1 MDAID
6 RLIEAV
12 KSSGIKQIHIA
23 RLAGMPATKLNKIV
37 KRHQVPTVPEFI
49 AIAGAIQL
57 DPARLFTKGELVV
70 ELDSLR
76 SAHAA
81 AQRAA
86 EILAGWLPAAEAA
99 APVIPPVIPMG
110 LPKRTESS
118 RSVAPVRAAANPN
131 AELLVE
137 VEQERQQITRRA
149 WNRGARMI
157 ARAVGDSMDGG
168 LDPIRD
174 GELVYLKPTRSPR
187 TANGQVALVRRDDGL
202 YLKKFEKS
210 GHTIRLVSANG
221 DPIVLDARAENMQI
235 YGFVVDHGSD

>member
-49 AIAGAIQL
+49 AIAGAIHL

-70 ELDSLR
+70 ELESLR

-86 EILAGWLPAAEAA
+86 DILAGWLPVAEPAG
-99 APVIPPVIPMG
+99 PMTPMG
-110 LPKRTESS
+110 LPKRTEPSH
-118 RSVAPVRAAANPN
+118 SVVPVRAAANPN

-137 VEQERQQITRRA
+137 FEQERRQITRRA
-149 WNRGARMI
+149 WNKGARII

-168 LDPIRD
+168 PDPIRN

-187 TANGQVALVRRDDGL
+187 TANGQIALIRRDDGL
-202 YLKKFEKS
+202 YLKKFEQS
-210 GHTIRLVSANG
+210 GHNIRLVSANDG
-221 DPIVLDARAENMQI
+221 PIELDARAENMQI
-235 YGFVVDHGSD
+235 YGVVVDHGSE

>member
-12 KSSGIKQIHIA
+12 RSSGIKQIHIA
-23 RLAGMPATKLNKIV
+23 RLAGMRATKLNKIV
-37 KRHQVPTVPEFI
+37 KRVQVPTVPDFI
-49 AIAGAIQL
+49 DIARAIHL
-57 DPARLFTKGELVV
+57 DPARLFTEGELVIQL
-70 ELDSLR
+70 EALR

-81 AQRAA
+81 AQRAT
-86 EILAGWLPAAEAA
+86 EILAAWLPVAETA
-99 APVIPPVIPMG
+99 APVI
-110 LPKRTESS
+110 LRAQPKRSDSS

-137 VEQERQQITRRA
+137 LEQERRQIPRRA
-149 WNRGARMI
+149 WNRGAKMI

-168 LDPIRD
+168 DDPIRN
-174 GELVYLKPTRSPR
+174 GELVYLKPTRSAK
-187 TANGQVALVRRDDGL
+187 TANGQIALVRRDDGL
-202 YLKKFEKS
+202 YLKTFERS

-235 YGFVVDHGSD
+235 YGYVVDHENG

>member
-12 KSSGIKQIHIA
+12 KSSGIKQNHIA

-37 KRHQVPTVPEFI
+37 KSHQIPTVPEFI
-49 AIAGAIQL
+49 AIARAIQL
-57 DPARLFTKGELVV
+57 DPARLFTEGELVV
-70 ELDSLR
+70 ELESLR

-81 AQRAA
+81 AQRAT
-86 EILAGWLPAAEAA
+86 EILAGWLPAMEAA
-99 APVIPPVIPMG
+99 APVVPLG

-118 RSVAPVRAAANPN
+118 RTVAPVRAAANPN

-137 VEQERQQITRRA
+137 VEQERRQITRRA

-168 LDPIRD
+168 LDPIRN
-174 GELVYLKPTRSPR
+174 GELVYLKPTRSPK

>member
-86 EILAGWLPAAEAA
+86 EILAGWLPVVEAA
-99 APVIPPVIPMG
+99 VPVIPMG

-149 WNRGARMI
+149 WNRGARII
-157 ARAVGDSMDGG
+157 ARAGGDSMDGG
-168 LDPIRD
+168 PDPIRD
-174 GELVYLKPTRSPR
+174 GVLVYLKPTRSPR

>member
-12 KSSGIKQIHIA
+12 KSSGIKQNHIA

-37 KRHQVPTVPEFI
+37 KRHQIPTVPEFI
-49 AIAGAIQL
+49 AIARAIHL
-57 DPARLFTKGELVV
+57 DPARLFTEGELVI
-70 ELDSLR
+70 ELESLR

-81 AQRAA
+81 AQRAT
-86 EILAGWLPAAEAA
+86 EILAGWLPAMEVAT
-99 APVIPPVIPMG
+99 PMIPMG

-137 VEQERQQITRRA
+137 VEQERRQITRRA
-149 WNRGARMI
+149 WNRGARII

-168 LDPIRD
+168 LDPIRN

-210 GHTIRLVSANG
+210 GYAIRLVSANG